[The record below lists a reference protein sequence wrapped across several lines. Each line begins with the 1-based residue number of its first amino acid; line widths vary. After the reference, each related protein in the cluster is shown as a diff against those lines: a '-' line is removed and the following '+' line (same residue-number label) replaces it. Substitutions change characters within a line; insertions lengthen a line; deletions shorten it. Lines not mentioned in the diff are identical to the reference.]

1 MSDASNCYKCDDCGV
16 WHDYADGCP
25 RDNDE
30 IEDDGF
36 ITYDVRT
43 EPGSVNLAP
52 GSPPIQEFDP
62 NGIDAHVAGAKLD
75 AGKPRPGL
83 VLAGFALALARVT
96 DVGTY
101 GAGKY
106 SDNGW
111 MEVPDGFER
120 YTDAMLRHWLK
131 EAYEMNDP
139 DTEIQHA
146 AHLAWNAL
154 ARLELLLRD

>member
-36 ITYDVRT
+36 ITYEGKSFT
-43 EPGSVNLAP
+43 AP
-52 GSPPIQEFDP
+52 FVAMAHAERDP
-62 NGIDAHVAGAKLD
+62 SGKDQHAAGAKLD

-111 MEVPDGFER
+111 KEVTGGFER

-131 EAYEMNDP
+131 EAHEMNDP

-146 AHLAWNAL
+146 AHVAWNAL